1 MSLTITMKEYL
12 AMNPLES
19 LLQNFRALHAAF
31 FEIPCEIIFGKL
43 RNSSTCRNPV
53 TNLVN
58 SLNFYLIQG
67 HLIDSHINNIKS
79 RLTRISEWM
88 KTTPFELAPFA
99 PLATLILNCA
109 SDNEV
114 WISLLE
120 LVDTLEKIIE
130 AQEAKLDD
138 PGAKSMFRRTGIT
151 RDWAKQTMLHIKMML
166 RRELYGSVFFNVYG
180 FCSKYFTQKSWTKNC
195 IKLAKEYVKISE
207 EDDLKFPTDLDELL
221 VWEWMKNVE
230 NKIFH
235 SSEEYSQT
243 STESP
248 NSKPAQAVPLLNGTQ
263 HRMNQS
269 GAIDGAQSERQV
281 DYYIT
286 RRGLSTSS
294 HGWRDI
300 LVIGELTK
308 SPKDE
313 FMKKFLQLSALMR
326 EVFFAQPLRQFVHG
340 FILFGTSLLLW
351 VYDRSGPYCSSFI
364 EIGESP
370 QTLVYV
376 MAAYMSMS
384 DAELGLDPNIKY
396 EAHQITVTLN
406 VPGTEM
412 TREFR
417 LFPEPVA
424 QPTTLVTRGTSCYR
438 DLDGGCIVKFS
449 WRMCGDDSEAELLEH
464 AKDVD
469 GLVKLVGS
477 RDSVKI
483 SELRAGLIF
492 THEMVKDTRPKD
504 KAMATPLEFTEGYM
518 PDQKKSTS
526 RTVKQKRKR
535 NSEVNE
541 AGTEYGRSSK
551 RARSS
556 AGSSVITEIFT
567 ENRPPVSL
575 NVITEEDVSC
585 VPVDEST
592 NIAEIFVG
600 GDRKSTGEKRQY
612 VDGDD
617 VYSGIKRL
625 RLSSCGDNGKTIY
638 NSSTSNL
645 PDKEK
650 VIGISPFIFGS
661 DHLNVT
667 HDIIGPEF
675 KVKVRVAEIRDRQSS
690 AVATTPFG
698 RPIHKV
704 ESPIELVIGLRDA
717 IKAHRSLLKDAMI
730 LHRDISENNIILTG
744 SDVGKNWRG
753 FLIDL
758 DLAVLLSNDKA
769 QRKIQAMTGTMEFM
783 ALELLSG
790 SCVKTGAIVNHSYR
804 HDLESFFYVLLWLC
818 MSNGWENGKKGE
830 KADQEYLSKW
840 FTGTAKEIFE
850 FKKNQMGESNFE
862 GDVLSKFSKKF
873 SGLKTLANEFWR
885 IIFLTNGTFCI
896 GSYKDN
902 NTLYNLTIVAF
913 DKAIQR
919 MTM

>member
-1 MSLTITMKEYL
+1 
-12 AMNPLES
+12 
-19 LLQNFRALHAAF
+19 
-31 FEIPCEIIFGKL
+31 
-43 RNSSTCRNPV
+43 
-53 TNLVN
+53 
-58 SLNFYLIQG
+58 
-67 HLIDSHINNIKS
+67 
-79 RLTRISEWM
+79 M
-88 KTTPFELAPFA
+88 KTTPFELATFA
-99 PLATLILNCA
+99 PLATLILYCA
-109 SDNEV
+109 SDTEV

-130 AQEAKLDD
+130 AQEVKLDD
-138 PGAKSMFRRTGIT
+138 PGAKSMFGRTGIT
-151 RDWAKQTMLHIKMML
+151 RDWTKQTMLHIKMML
-166 RRELYGSVFFNVYG
+166 RRELYGSVFFNVYS

-195 IKLAKEYVKISE
+195 IELAKKYVKRSE

-221 VWEWMKNVE
+221 
-230 NKIFH
+230 
-235 SSEEYSQT
+235 SSET

-248 NSKPAQAVPLLNGTQ
+248 NFTPAQAVPLLKSTQ

-269 GAIDGAQSERQV
+269 GAIDGAQVERQV

-300 LVIGELTK
+300 LMIGELTE

-326 EVFFAQPLRQFVHG
+326 EVFFAQPLRQFVYG

-351 VYDRSGPYCSSFI
+351 
-364 EIGESP
+364 
-370 QTLVYV
+370 TLMYV
-376 MAAYMSMS
+376 MVAYMSMS
-384 DAELGLDPNIKY
+384 DAELGLGPNIKY
-396 EAHQITVTLN
+396 EAHQIMVTLN

-412 TREFR
+412 TRQFR
-417 LFPEPVA
+417 LFQEPVA

-464 AKDVD
+464 AKDID

-492 THEMVKDTRPKD
+492 THEMHQL
-504 KAMATPLEFTEGYM
+504 M
-518 PDQKKSTS
+518 QS
-526 RTVKQKRKR
+526 
-535 NSEVNE
+535 
-541 AGTEYGRSSK
+541 
-551 RARSS
+551 
-556 AGSSVITEIFT
+556 FT

-592 NIAEIFVG
+592 NIAVIFVG
-600 GDRKSTGEKRQY
+600 GDRKSTGEKRQN
-612 VDGDD
+612 VDGDE
-617 VYSGIKRL
+617 VNSGIKRL
-625 RLSSCGDNGKTIY
+625 RLSSCGDNGKTID

-645 PDKEK
+645 PDKET

-698 RPIHKV
+698 RPIHKI
-704 ESPIELVIGLRDA
+704 ESPIELFIGLRDA
-717 IKAHRSLLKDAMI
+717 IKAYRSHLKDAMI

-744 SDVGKNWRG
+744 SDVGKDWRG

-758 DLAVLLSNDKA
+758 DLAILLSNDKA
-769 QRKIQAMTGTMEFM
+769 QRKTQAMTGTMEFM
-783 ALELLSG
+783 ALEPLSG
-790 SCVKTGAIVNHSYR
+790 SCEKTGAIVNHSYR
-804 HDLESFFYVLLWLC
+804 HDLESFFYILLWLC
-818 MSNGWENGKKGE
+818 ISNGWEKGKKGE

-873 SGLKTLANEFWR
+873 GGLKTLASEFWR
-885 IIFLTNGTFCI
+885 IIFLTNGTFSI

>member
-1 MSLTITMKEYL
+1 
-12 AMNPLES
+12 
-19 LLQNFRALHAAF
+19 
-31 FEIPCEIIFGKL
+31 
-43 RNSSTCRNPV
+43 
-53 TNLVN
+53 
-58 SLNFYLIQG
+58 
-67 HLIDSHINNIKS
+67 
-79 RLTRISEWM
+79 M
-88 KTTPFELAPFA
+88 KTTPFELTPFV

-109 SDNEV
+109 SDTEV

-120 LVDTLEKIIE
+120 LVGTLEKIIK
-130 AQEAKLDD
+130 AQEEKLDN
-138 PGAKSMFRRTGIT
+138 PEAKSMFRRTGIT
-151 RDWAKQTMLHIKMML
+151 RDWTEQAMLHIKMML

-180 FCSKYFTQKSWTKNC
+180 FCSKYFTQKSWTNNG
-195 IKLAKEYVKISE
+195 IELAKEYVKRSE
-207 EDDLKFPTDLDELL
+207 EDDLKFPTNLDELL

-235 SSEEYSQT
+235 SSGESSET

-248 NSKPAQAVPLLNGTQ
+248 NFTPAQAVPLLKSTQ
-263 HRMNQS
+263 HRMSQA

-294 HGWRDI
+294 HSWRNI

-308 SPKDE
+308 SPPDE
-313 FMKKFLQLSALMR
+313 FTKKFLQLAVLMR
-326 EVFFAQPLRQFVHG
+326 EVIFAQPLRQFLHG
-340 FILFGTSLLLW
+340 FIHF
-351 VYDRSGPYCSSFI
+351 GPYCSSFI
-364 EIGESP
+364 EIGKSP

-376 MAAYMSMS
+376 MATYMSMS

-396 EAHQITVTLN
+396 EAHQITVSLD

-412 TREFR
+412 TCEFR

-449 WRMCGDDSEAELLEH
+449 WRMCGDDLEAELLEH

-526 RTVKQKRKR
+526 KTVKQRRKR

-541 AGTEYGRSSK
+541 AGTEYGRST
-551 RARSS
+551 
-556 AGSSVITEIFT
+556 SVIAESFT

-575 NVITEEDVSC
+575 NVIIEEDVSC
-585 VPVDEST
+585 VAVDEST
-592 NIAEIFVG
+592 NIAEIFAG
-600 GDRKSTGEKRQY
+600 GDRQSTGGKPKN
-612 VDGDD
+612 VDGDE
-617 VYSGIKRL
+617 VNGGIKRL
-625 RLSSCGDNGKTIY
+625 RLSSSGDNGTTID

-645 PDKEK
+645 PDIEK
-650 VIGISPFIFGS
+650 VTGISPFIYRS

-675 KVKVRVAEIRDRQSS
+675 KVKVRVAEIRGRQSS

-744 SDVGKNWRG
+744 SDVGKDSRG

-758 DLAVLLSNDKA
+758 DLAVLLSDDKA
-769 QRKIQAMTGTMEFM
+769 QRKTQAMTGTIEFM

-804 HDLESFFYVLLWLC
+804 HDLEPFLYVLLWLC
-818 MSNGWENGKKGE
+818 MNNGWEKGE
-830 KADQEYLSKW
+830 EADQEYLSKW
-840 FTGTAKEIFE
+840 FTGSAKEIFE
-850 FKKNQMGESNFE
+850 FKISQMTKSNFE
-862 GDVLSKFSKKF
+862 GFVLKRFSPKFD
-873 SGLKTLANEFWR
+873 GLSTLAMEFWN
-885 IIFLTNGTFCI
+885 IIFLLNGTFFI

-902 NTLYNLTIVAF
+902 NKLYSLTIVAF

>member
-1 MSLTITMKEYL
+1 MSLTTTMKEYL
-12 AMNPLES
+12 AMKPLKS
-19 LLQNFRALHAAF
+19 LLDNFRDLYYAKFSTPCGAI
-31 FEIPCEIIFGKL
+31 FEKPKDFSKRHYPI
-43 RNSSTCRNPV
+43 N
-53 TNLVN
+53 NLVD
-58 SLNFYLIQG
+58 SLKIYVDKG
-67 HLIDSHINNIKS
+67 HLLAKDINYIGS
-79 RLTRISEWM
+79 RLDRIINWM
-88 KTTPFELAPFA
+88 ESTTFELAPFVS
-99 PLATLILNCA
+99 LATLILNYA
-109 SDNEV
+109 SDTEIWV
-114 WISLLE
+114 SLLE
-120 LVDTLEKIIE
+120 LVDTLEKIIK
-130 AQEAKLDD
+130 AQEEKLDN
-138 PGAKSMFRRTGIT
+138 PEAKSMFRRTGIT
-151 RDWAKQTMLHIKMML
+151 RDWTEQTMLHIKMML

-180 FCSKYFTQKSWTKNC
+180 FCSKYFTQKSWTNNC
-195 IKLAKEYVKISE
+195 MELAKEYVKRSE
-207 EDDLKFPTDLDELL
+207 EDDLKFPTVLDELL

-235 SSEEYSQT
+235 SSEDSSET
-243 STESP
+243 SKESP
-248 NSKPAQAVPLLNGTQ
+248 NSTPAQAVPLLKGTQ

-396 EAHQITVTLN
+396 EAHQITVMLN
-406 VPGTEM
+406 VPGTEK

-504 KAMATPLEFTEGYM
+504 KAMATPLQFTEGYM

-526 RTVKQKRKR
+526 KTVKQKRKR

-556 AGSSVITEIFT
+556 AGSSVIAESFT

-585 VPVDEST
+585 VPGDKST
-592 NIAEIFVG
+592 NISEIFVG
-600 GDRKSTGEKRQY
+600 GDRQSTGEKRKN
-612 VDGDD
+612 VDGDE
-617 VYSGIKRL
+617 VNGGIKRL
-625 RLSSCGDNGKTIY
+625 RLSSCGDNGKTID
-638 NSSTSNL
+638 NSRTSNL
-645 PDKEK
+645 PDIEK
-650 VIGISPFIFGS
+650 VIEISPFIFGS

-744 SDVGKNWRG
+744 SDVSKDWRG

-790 SCVKTGAIVNHSYR
+790 SCEKTGAIVNHSYR

-818 MSNGWENGKKGE
+818 MSNGWEKGK

-840 FTGTAKEIFE
+840 FTGTAKEIFK
-850 FKKNQMGESNFE
+850 FKKTQMEESNFE
-862 GDVLSKFSKKF
+862 EDVLSKFSLKF
-873 SGLKTLANEFWR
+873 DGLRTLAKEFWR
-885 IIFLTNGTFCI
+885 IVFLTNGTFSI

-913 DKAIQR
+913 DKALQR